1 MMQTLTWARL
11 YRGISVVDMYELG
24 GMSQVR
30 ARDLMMYC
38 IVTPKVDVLHPDPIL
53 FLLDLCL
60 HVQYI

>member
-1 MMQTLTWARL
+1 M
-11 YRGISVVDMYELG
+11 DMYELG